1 MHVSKLRLATIAL
14 SLFSPLAV
22 QAVEFIDRDFPLLS
36 YGQSFVLSWN
46 HPNGVSTNENILV
59 PNIPKIHSSNL
70 PRTNS
75 LPLSAHI
82 DCTSHRACQ

>member
-1 MHVSKLRLATIAL
+1 MHVLKLRLATIAL

-46 HPNGVSTNENILV
+46 HPNGVSTSNNPLV
-59 PNIPKIHSSNL
+59 PNLPRIHSSSL
-70 PRTNS
+70 PRT
-75 LPLSAHI
+75 
-82 DCTSHRACQ
+82 D